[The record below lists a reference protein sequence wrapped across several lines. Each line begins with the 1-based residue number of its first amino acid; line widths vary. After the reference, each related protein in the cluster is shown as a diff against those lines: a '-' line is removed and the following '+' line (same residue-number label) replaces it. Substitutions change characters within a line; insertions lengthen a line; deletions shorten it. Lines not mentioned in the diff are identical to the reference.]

1 MNKVPL
7 QQSVNL
13 ANCTH
18 IAALQIGFNCTNF
31 LFLTNSTS
39 EILASCKHVDR
50 GDQEKSESE
59 SAMSSKLVF

>member
-7 QQSVNL
+7 QQSVNF

-18 IAALQIGFNCTNF
+18 IAAPQIGFNYTNF
-31 LFLTNSTS
+31 LFLTNSAS
-39 EILASCKHVDR
+39 EILDSCKHVDR

-59 SAMSSKLVF
+59 SAKSLKLVF